1 MEEGRFLGVVW
12 IAVLISVLAFGAS
25 ATPVAAQGTVTIDA
39 PQEVQPDGEFD
50 FTVSMNNS
58 SVGEVA
64 VESSDFAVNL
74 TVLDAD
80 GDSIGAQTNTTVE
93 FIDIDADNSTYTLNA
108 DITGGSEGDTGTITA
123 VTGADI
129 GNPEV
134 DDEAT
139 ATFSIVPDGGDDGNG
154 DGQEA
159 DGTEDEADNEGQGEG
174 LPGFTLLTALLALVL
189 VVLISKGW

>member
-1 MEEGRFLGVVW
+1 ML
-12 IAVLISVLAFGAS
+12 
-25 ATPVAAQGTVTIDA
+25 
-39 PQEVQPDGEFD
+39 
-50 FTVSMNNS
+50 N
-58 SVGEVA
+58 
-64 VESSDFAVNL
+64 
-74 TVLDAD
+74 AD
-80 GDSIGAQTNTTVE
+80 GDSIGAQTNTSVE

-108 DITGGSEGDTGTITA
+108 DVTGGSGGNTGIITA

-139 ATFSIVPDGGDDGNG
+139 ATFSIVPGGGDDGSG

-159 DGTEDEADNEGQGEG
+159 DRTDDEADNEGQGEG

-189 VVLISKGW
+189 VVLISEG

>member
-1 MEEGRFLGVVW
+1 MEEGRFPGVVW

-25 ATPVAAQGTVTIDA
+25 ATPVAAQGTVTIDT

-74 TVLDAD
+74 TAIDDD
-80 GDSIGAQTNTTVE
+80 GDSIGAQTNTSVE
-93 FIDIDADNSTYTLNA
+93 FIDIDADNSTYTLNV

-134 DDEAT
+134 DDEVT
-139 ATFSIVPDGGDDGNG
+139 ATFSIAPNGGDDGSG
-154 DGQEA
+154 DGQES
-159 DGTEDEADNEGQGEG
+159 DGTDDEADNGGQGEG
-174 LPGFTLLTALLALVL
+174 LPGFTLLTAFLAFIL
-189 VVLISKGW
+189 VVLISEG